1 MREVRSDLAVLRG
14 GIIIRTEPG
23 DEALWLHLVQP
34 KPWQQRVRSTIIPAL
49 AISFNTAAGIR
60 GTVALKL

>member
-1 MREVRSDLAVLRG
+1 
-14 GIIIRTEPG
+14 
-23 DEALWLHLVQP
+23 VQP